1 MKTNKAI
8 LSVIMIMMTICSACT
23 SNDEIF
29 QVAEPTETA
38 GCVRFCLS
46 GAAHNPVSRATAESN
61 ESYIE
66 TLHAVL
72 CEQED
77 NSKVYVYEAKR
88 TGNTDSNGDDEW
100 SFNVEKDGFYQVRF
114 FANLDESTVNEIK
127 ELKGDP
133 GFNGNQGDN
142 LSFVDVLRSA
152 VMKKAPDSDTFTM
165 YSDLCSFVTTSMAA
179 GAQDLGTITLSRH
192 SARFDI
198 VNNAEGIT
206 IKKITYNNR
215 TKYTNVSPLG
225 KWASEDD
232 WYEDKVYDNLSIAGS
247 KDESATDNKLLHTIY
262 SYHNFTTG
270 QDDGKIPSLTIEY
283 EEKQNDGTS
292 LSRKHTV
299 EFRDKDSGKLLAIKS
314 NTLYTVTLKKGYKLE
329 FDVAVIDWEDAGE
342 LNAGEL
348 RVNDFDIDPAEQDR
362 LNGLLEVNRF
372 AHFWTKTLNEKTRQ
386 VELFT
391 EMVLDRNDYVLGV
404 NGTFHMRSSLNNN
417 NLFDKGDGSGM
428 NILTTTDGSETY
440 KIPTAGELFLLMPS
454 MPEHTVSGYKLDQ
467 YMSEDGTIKVRSTGM
482 QMARTLSTNAAS
494 PIHWYNN
501 YAVDYKEQISL
512 KNKII
517 DKLPRMMPVEEDE
530 DALISDIHI
539 RYGKHTFAYYYNSN
553 NILGPASL
561 QADEGMDKRIMA
573 RPAYAVR
580 FKGTQQY
587 AAYKWDICMK
597 DNDPNK
603 MYLSIKIKAIP
614 EGVDII
620 TEDITDNDAY
630 WNDNHCI
637 EYALPCAG
645 GTNDKLDTFELSNRV
660 IGLIPGTFSIIDQS
674 CVSWY
679 YNGVYGFMRNSV
691 SSYGMPVLL
700 IKAQSPTGETSAK

>member
-165 YSDLCSFVTTSMAA
+165 YSDLCSFATTSMAA
-179 GAQDLGTITLSRH
+179 GVRDLGTVTLSRH

-215 TKYTNVSPLG
+215 TKYTNVLPSGLF
-225 KWASEDD
+225 SEDD

-262 SYHNFTTG
+262 SYRNLTTG
-270 QDDGKIPSLTIEY
+270 QDDGKVPSLTIEY
-283 EEKQNDGTS
+283 EDKQNDGTS

-299 EFRDKDSGKLLAIKS
+299 EFRDKDSGKLLAIKP
-314 NTLYTVTLKKGYKLE
+314 NTLYTVTLKKGYTLE

-348 RVNDFDIDPAEQDR
+348 KVNDFDIDPAEQDR

-391 EMVLDRNDYVLGV
+391 EMAFDYADYVLGE
-404 NGTFHMRSSLNNN
+404 NGTYHMRTSLRNNKLYDNGDSSGL
-417 NLFDKGDGSGM
+417 

-454 MPEHTVSGYKLDQ
+454 MPEFTVSGYSHGQ
-467 YMSEDGTIKVRSTGM
+467 YKSDGGTADLLSGM
-482 QMARTLSTNAAS
+482 QIEQESIIGSNGVMNWSNSYAS
-494 PIHWYNN
+494 
-501 YAVDYKEQISL
+501 DYKEQISL

-517 DKLPRMMPVEEDE
+517 ENYPRMMPVDEDE

-539 RYGKHTFAYYYNSN
+539 RFGKQSLLYYYNSD
-553 NILGPASL
+553 IPMSPSSFEAEDMTRQVKL
-561 QADEGMDKRIMA
+561 

-580 FKGTQQY
+580 FKGTQQH
-587 AAYKWDICMK
+587 AAYKWEMCIK

-603 MYLSIKIKAIP
+603 QYLSIKIKAIP

-620 TEDITDNDAY
+620 TEDIVDNDAY

-637 EYALPCAG
+637 EYALPCIG
-645 GTNDKLDTFELSNRV
+645 GTNSNLDQYELSHRAFA
-660 IGLIPGTFSIIDQS
+660 LLTCTFSNIDQYTL
-674 CVSWY
+674 VWYANASW
-679 YNGVYGFMRNSV
+679 GFRRHQLNN
-691 SSYGMPVLL
+691 YALPLLL
-700 IKAQSPTGETSAK
+700 IKAQSPTAETSAQ